1 MTRPHPLIGIT
12 GNFGEKGCELAEGYY
27 LSVVRAGGT
36 PVAIPPH
43 NDKEALV
50 TLLET
55 LDGINSIVS
64 APKGT
69 SRNSSSLAKPSIDK
83 YRCWASAAAYK

>member
-55 LDGINSIVS
+55 IDGIIFS
-64 APKGT
+64 GG
-69 SRNSSSLAKPSIDK
+69 RNSSSLAKPSIGK